1 MKRYNLSDEAKQD
14 LADIRA
20 YLTEEAGVRVARQV
34 MKQIKDALDFLSR
47 TPGAGH
53 SREDL
58 TAAPLKFWSVYSY
71 LIVYRPAPRPIG
83 IVRVVHG
90 SRNLGKLLSQDE
102 D

>member
-1 MKRYNLSDEAKQD
+1 MRRYIVSAEAKQD
-14 LADIRA
+14 LADIKS
-20 YLTEEAGVRVARQV
+20 YLTEEGGARVASQV
-34 MKQIKDALDFLSR
+34 LKQLKAAMEFLSN

-58 TAAPLKFWSVYSY
+58 TEAPLKFWPVFSY

-90 SRNLGKLLSQDE
+90 SREISKLLSQD

>member
-14 LADIRA
+14 LVDIRA
-20 YLTEEAGVRVARQV
+20 YLTRESGAPTARYV
-34 MKQIKDALDFLSR
+34 LKRIKDGMDFLSR

-58 TAAPLKFWSVYSY
+58 TDATVKFWSVFSY
-71 LIVYRPAPRPIG
+71 LIIYKATTRPIG

-90 SRNLGKLLSQDE
+90 SREITSAMLSTD